1 MASKTQKKK
10 MQVILN
16 RALRFIH
23 CNEEEQLNTF
33 DLHMKYNIAPLNIT
47 NYHKA
52 LKTWET
58 IRISEIEQY
67 NTLIIQHNNTHS
79 WFPKCST
86 IITTEPPEPITTS

>member
-16 RALRFIH
+16 KALRFIH

-33 DLHMKYNIAPLNIT
+33 DVHMKYNIAPLNIT

-52 LKTWET
+52 LKT

-86 IITTEPPEPITTS
+86 IRITEPPEPITTS

>member
-1 MASKTQKKK
+1 
-10 MQVILN
+10 MQAILN
-16 RALRFIH
+16 RALRFKH
-23 CNEEEQLNTF
+23 CNEEEQFNIF
-33 DLHMKYNIAPLNIT
+33 DLHSKYNIAPLNIT

-67 NTLIIQHNNTHS
+67 NTLIIKHNNTHS

-86 IITTEPPEPITTS
+86 IITMEPPEPITTS